1 MNDPVLDDDVRL
13 YDSRCRVSH
22 TYERTARVGIDI
34 DRLIRHSGIRA
45 RIESIL
51 ILCCLHEHGIVDE
64 MVVRDGL
71 TASGIE
77 FTDGRV
83 GITNGSVIRSE
94 DCEVS
99 GTGAPVI
106 SRGEKLSAISRIG
119 RRTQRNGPT
128 DWSCCISP
136 LAVNIAP
143 NEGNTASARAPR
155 DKGKVRTCG
164 SFIASVQ
171 RLQAELA
178 CLFFDH
184 RIEGINRYVLVL
196 VRALQKVGCGVVL

>member
-1 MNDPVLDDDVRL
+1 VLPPRRLRRARGLSPGTRASRSAAYGHLCASDLTDMNDPVLDDDVRL
-13 YDSRCRVSH
+13 YDSRCRFSH

-51 ILCCLHEHGIVDE
+51 ILCCLHEHGIVDD

-77 FTDGRV
+77 VTDGRV

-94 DCEVS
+94 DCEVF

-119 RRTQRNGPT
+119 RRMQ
-128 DWSCCISP
+128 
-136 LAVNIAP
+136 
-143 NEGNTASARAPR
+143 
-155 DKGKVRTCG
+155 
-164 SFIASVQ
+164 
-171 RLQAELA
+171 
-178 CLFFDH
+178 
-184 RIEGINRYVLVL
+184 
-196 VRALQKVGCGVVL
+196 